1 MDSSFKVPQAST
13 FREEERSRR
22 QGRVRGF
29 RERQGEVS
37 FWDSGAAISREQGR
51 ENRRSAKKRISAKTA
66 ARKHDI
72 FQAEGGCR
80 RHGKWRKLKMELET
94 LETGDEGRDYKVETD
109 ERRREDGGGMGVPM
123 TNT

>member
-37 FWDSGAAISREQGR
+37 FWDSGAAGEQGR
-51 ENRRSAKKRISAKTA
+51 ENRRSANKRISAKTA
-66 ARKHDI
+66 ARKREL

-94 LETGDEGRDYKVETD
+94 PETGDEGRDYKVETD
-109 ERRREDGGGMGVPM
+109 ERRREDGGGMGCR
-123 TNT
+123 